1 MLKRKKKR
9 QELEEVSRM
18 LESLLNGKDIPD
30 EMVLYEDTLFAKVCY
45 QIQKVSETNRGI
57 TERIEKE
64 RNEMKELIGE
74 IAHQM
79 RNPLAS
85 IESYT
90 QLLSSEVNGE
100 KGQQHLA
107 ALQQA
112 EQSLH
117 FLTESFIRMSRLEH
131 RMIQIQKN
139 SNRMETTVLSAVLL
153 IQKAAV
159 EKHMTVTVSGAEQVA
174 VWHDENWMREAIYN
188 LLDNSVK
195 YAPAGS
201 EIQIRLSQDEMYARI
216 QVVDEGI
223 GICEGEENRIFQRFY
238 RGSQTAGISGF
249 GLGLY
254 ISREIVLLHGGF
266 MKARRKEN
274 GLEVAIL
281 IPANDENDFR

>member
-9 QELEEVSRM
+9 QELEEVSLM

-30 EMVLYEDTLFAKVCY
+30 EMVLYEDTLFAKVCC

-112 EQSLH
+112 NRA
-117 FLTESFIRMSRLEH
+117 FI
-131 RMIQIQKN
+131 
-139 SNRMETTVLSAVLL
+139 
-153 IQKAAV
+153 
-159 EKHMTVTVSGAEQVA
+159 
-174 VWHDENWMREAIYN
+174 
-188 LLDNSVK
+188 
-195 YAPAGS
+195 
-201 EIQIRLSQDEMYARI
+201 
-216 QVVDEGI
+216 
-223 GICEGEENRIFQRFY
+223 F
-238 RGSQTAGISGF
+238 
-249 GLGLY
+249 
-254 ISREIVLLHGGF
+254 
-266 MKARRKEN
+266 
-274 GLEVAIL
+274 
-281 IPANDENDFR
+281 

>member
-1 MLKRKKKR
+1 M
-9 QELEEVSRM
+9 
-18 LESLLNGKDIPD
+18 
-30 EMVLYEDTLFAKVCY
+30 
-45 QIQKVSETNRGI
+45 
-57 TERIEKE
+57 
-64 RNEMKELIGE
+64 
-74 IAHQM
+74 
-79 RNPLAS
+79 
-85 IESYT
+85 
-90 QLLSSEVNGE
+90 
-100 KGQQHLA
+100 
-107 ALQQA
+107 
-112 EQSLH
+112 
-117 FLTESFIRMSRLEH
+117 
-131 RMIQIQKN
+131 
-139 SNRMETTVLSAVLL
+139 
-153 IQKAAV
+153 
-159 EKHMTVTVSGAEQVA
+159 A

-223 GICEGEENRIFQRFY
+223 GIGEGEENRIFQRFY

>member
-9 QELEEVSRM
+9 QELEEISRM
-18 LESLLNGKDIPD
+18 LEALLNGKNIPD
-30 EMVLYEDTLFAKVCY
+30 EMVSYEDTLFAKICY
-45 QIQKVSETNRGI
+45 QMQKVSETNRGI

-90 QLLSSEVNGE
+90 QLLSSEVNG
-100 KGQQHLA
+100 KMGQQYLA
-107 ALQQA
+107 ALLQA

-139 SNRMETTVLSAVLL
+139 SNRMEATVLSAVLL

-223 GICEGEENRIFQRFY
+223 GIGEGEENRIFQRFY

>member
-1 MLKRKKKR
+1 
-9 QELEEVSRM
+9 
-18 LESLLNGKDIPD
+18 
-30 EMVLYEDTLFAKVCY
+30 
-45 QIQKVSETNRGI
+45 
-57 TERIEKE
+57 
-64 RNEMKELIGE
+64 
-74 IAHQM
+74 
-79 RNPLAS
+79 
-85 IESYT
+85 
-90 QLLSSEVNGE
+90 
-100 KGQQHLA
+100 
-107 ALQQA
+107 
-112 EQSLH
+112 
-117 FLTESFIRMSRLEH
+117 
-131 RMIQIQKN
+131 
-139 SNRMETTVLSAVLL
+139 MEATVLSAVLL

-223 GICEGEENRIFQRFY
+223 GIGEGEENRIFQRFY

>member
-1 MLKRKKKR
+1 
-9 QELEEVSRM
+9 
-18 LESLLNGKDIPD
+18 
-30 EMVLYEDTLFAKVCY
+30 
-45 QIQKVSETNRGI
+45 
-57 TERIEKE
+57 
-64 RNEMKELIGE
+64 
-74 IAHQM
+74 
-79 RNPLAS
+79 
-85 IESYT
+85 
-90 QLLSSEVNGE
+90 
-100 KGQQHLA
+100 
-107 ALQQA
+107 
-112 EQSLH
+112 
-117 FLTESFIRMSRLEH
+117 
-131 RMIQIQKN
+131 MIQIQKN
-139 SNRMETTVLSAVLL
+139 SNRMEATVLSAVLL